1 MKKLLLIN
9 PVGRSSGYLL
19 SKFSTFSPL
28 GLAYVGAVTPSNWE
42 VKIIDENFEK
52 FEFEEADLIGITAFT
67 SNINRAYE
75 IARIYQ
81 KQKIKVIMGGIH
93 VSMLPDEAM
102 QYADTV
108 VIGEVEGV
116 WKQVINDFENNCLS
130 PKYIGPRLDLNR
142 FTVKPRRN
150 LLHPNYLWHS
160 VQTSRGC
167 PFNCY
172 FCSVSRYLGKEYRQ
186 RRAEDVLDELK
197 ELKGKYIAFVDDNL
211 IGYSSESKS
220 RATEL
225 FKGMIQQGLSK
236 KWWMQAS
243 INVADDEQVVSLA
256 AQAGCMFV
264 FIGFETINSR
274 SLKEMKK
281 GVNLKIGV
289 ENYNKVVDTFHKY
302 GIGVFGAFII
312 GNDYESPKCY
322 RELAEYLVR
331 SNIDIIQISILTPL
345 PGTIL
350 MEQLQKEDRL
360 VYQDFPQDWD
370 KYRLSY
376 MVHQPQVGK
385 AETIYT
391 GDNYIKNRIYS
402 FPVYQYRILKSLY
415 NLKNLNNFY
424 ASYKFNQALKKS
436 WQNSHYYLK
445 YPTDLNT
452 IES

>member
-220 RATEL
+220 RAMEL

-350 MEQLQKEDRL
+350 MEQMQKEDRL

>member
-376 MVHQPQVGK
+376 MVHQPQVCK

>member
-9 PVGRSSGYLL
+9 PVGHKSGLLL

-28 GLAYVGAVTPSNWE
+28 GLAYVGAVTPTNWE

-52 FEFEEADLIGITAFT
+52 FEFEEADVIGITAFT

-102 QYADTV
+102 QYVDTV

-130 PKYIGPRLDLNR
+130 PKYVGPRLDFNR
-142 FTVKPRRN
+142 FTIKPRRD
-150 LLHPNYLWHS
+150 LLHPSYLWDS

-172 FCSVSRYLGKEYRQ
+172 FCSVSKYLGKKYRQ
-186 RRAEDVLDELK
+186 RIAEDVLDEL
-197 ELKGKYIAFVDDNL
+197 EGLEGQYIAFVDDNL
-211 IGYSSESKS
+211 IGYNPESKS
-220 RATEL
+220 RTVKL
-225 FKGMIQQGLSK
+225 FRGMIQRGLSK

-243 INVADDEQVVSLA
+243 INVADDEQVVDLA

-264 FIGFETINSR
+264 FIGFETINTR
-274 SLKEMKK
+274 SLKQMKK
-281 GVNLKIGV
+281 GVNLNIGV
-289 ENYNKVVDTFHKY
+289 ENYKKVVDVFHKY

-312 GNDYESPKCY
+312 GNDYESPKYY
-322 RELAEYLVR
+322 RELADFLVL
-331 SNIDIIQISILTPL
+331 SNIDIIQITILTPL
-345 PGTIL
+345 PGTTL
-350 MEQLQKEDRL
+350 MEQLQKEGRL

-376 MVHQPQVGK
+376 MVHQLQGGQT
-385 AETIYT
+385 ETIYIA
-391 GDNYIKNRIYS
+391 DNYIKNRIYS
-402 FPVYQYRILKSLY
+402 FPVYQFRILKSLY

-424 ASYKFNQALKKS
+424 ASYKFNQALRKG
-436 WQNSHYYLK
+436 WQNSHYYK
-445 YPTDLNT
+445 NYPTNFT
-452 IES
+452 AIGS

>member
-9 PVGRSSGYLL
+9 PVGQSSGYLL

-108 VIGEVEGV
+108 VIGEVEGI

-197 ELKGKYIAFVDDNL
+197 ELKGKYIAFVDDNI

-220 RATEL
+220 RAMEL

-385 AETIYT
+385 AESIYIA
-391 GDNYIKNRIYS
+391 DNYIKNRIYS

-415 NLKNLNNFY
+415 SLKNQNNFY

>member
-220 RATEL
+220 RAMEL

>member
-1 MKKLLLIN
+1 
-9 PVGRSSGYLL
+9 
-19 SKFSTFSPL
+19 
-28 GLAYVGAVTPSNWE
+28 
-42 VKIIDENFEK
+42 
-52 FEFEEADLIGITAFT
+52 
-67 SNINRAYE
+67 
-75 IARIYQ
+75 
-81 KQKIKVIMGGIH
+81 
-93 VSMLPDEAM
+93 
-102 QYADTV
+102 
-108 VIGEVEGV
+108 
-116 WKQVINDFENNCLS
+116 
-130 PKYIGPRLDLNR
+130 
-142 FTVKPRRN
+142 

-220 RATEL
+220 RAMEL

-289 ENYNKVVDTFHKY
+289 ENYKKVVDTFHKY

-312 GNDYESPKCY
+312 GNDYESPKYY
-322 RELAEYLVR
+322 RELAEFLVL
-331 SNIDIIQISILTPL
+331 SNIDIIQIAILTPL
-345 PGTIL
+345 PGTTL
-350 MEQLQKEDRL
+350 MEQLQKEGRL

-376 MVHQPQVGK
+376 MVHQPQGGK
-385 AETIYT
+385 AETVYIA
-391 GDNYIKNRIYS
+391 DNYIKNRIYS

-415 NLKNLNNFY
+415 SLKNQNNFY